1 MDFSI
6 ITDNFHLYLKGLS
19 ITLQMLFISTPI
31 GTILGI
37 CIAVAM
43 LNSNP
48 IIRMPAKT
56 FVTFFR
62 GTPLLIQLFM
72 IYYGLG
78 QFEFIRSSFLWIA
91 FEKPYF
97 CAILALTLNNASYTA
112 EIMRGSIKGTPNG
125 EIEAAHAIG
134 ISRPMVF
141 LRIILPSSIRRSIPA
156 YTNEV
161 IFMLH
166 GTVVVSLV
174 TLYDITGVARFI
186 NSRYYSPYEAFITAA
201 LMYMAI
207 TFVLIAIFKQIE
219 KRGLAYLARSR

>member
-19 ITLQMLFISTPI
+19 VTLQMLFISTPI
-31 GTILGI
+31 GTLFGI
-37 CIAVAM
+37 VLSVLMLSVNPVIRIA
-43 LNSNP
+43 S
-48 IIRMPAKT
+48 KT

-78 QFEFIRSSFLWIA
+78 QFEFIRSSFLWVA

-97 CAILALTLNNASYTA
+97 CAILALALNNAAYTS
-112 EIMRGSIKGTPNG
+112 EILRGAIIGTPHG
-125 EIEAAHAIG
+125 EIEAARAIG
-134 ISRPMVF
+134 MSRSIAF
-141 LRIILPSSIRRSIPA
+141 FKIILPSALRRSIPA
-156 YTNEV
+156 YSNEV

-186 NSRYYSPYEAFITAA
+186 NSRYYTPYEAFITAA

-207 TFVLIAIFKQIE
+207 TFILIAIFKQIE
-219 KRGLAYLARSR
+219 KRGLAYLAQSR

>member
-6 ITDNFHLYLKGLS
+6 IADNYHLYLQGAW
-19 ITLQMLFISTPI
+19 ITLQMLFLSTPI
-31 GTILGI
+31 GTGLGI
-37 CIAVAM
+37 VIATLM

-48 IIRMPAKT
+48 VTKSACYG

-62 GTPLLIQLFM
+62 GTPLLIQLFL

-78 QFEFIRSSFLWIA
+78 QFEIIRDSFFWIA
-91 FEKPYF
+91 LEKPYF
-97 CAILALTLNNASYTA
+97 CAILALALNNAAYTA
-112 EIMRGSIKGTPNG
+112 EIVRGALVATPHG
-125 EIEAAHAIG
+125 EIEAARAIG
-134 ISRPMVF
+134 MSRF
-141 LRIILPSSIRRSIPA
+141 TAFIRIILPSALRRSIPA
-156 YTNEV
+156 YSNEV

-201 LMYMAI
+201 LIYMVI
-207 TFVLIAIFKQIE
+207 TFCLIAVFKQIE
-219 KRGLAYLARSR
+219 KRGLAYLAQSR

>member
-6 ITDNFHLYLKGLS
+6 IFDNYHLYLQGMWV
-19 ITLQMLFISTPI
+19 TLQMLFISIPI
-31 GTILGI
+31 GSILGI
-37 CIAVAM
+37 LIAVLM
-43 LNSNP
+43 LNSNHA
-48 IIRMPAKT
+48 IRLSSYS

-62 GTPLLIQLFM
+62 GTPLVIQLFL

-78 QFEFIRSSFLWIA
+78 QFVAIRESVMWFALENA
-91 FEKPYF
+91 YF
-97 CAILALTLNNASYTA
+97 CAILALALNNAAYTA
-112 EIMRGSIKGTPNG
+112 EIVRGSLVATPHG
-125 EIEAAHAIG
+125 EIEAARALG
-134 ISRPMVF
+134 MSRYLAFV
-141 LRIILPSSIRRSIPA
+141 RIILPSALRRSIPA
-156 YTNEV
+156 YSNEV

-201 LMYMAI
+201 FMYMAI

-219 KRGLAYLARSR
+219 KRGLAYLTHGR

>member
-6 ITDNFHLYLKGLS
+6 ITENFGLYLQGLFV
-19 ITLQMLFISTPI
+19 TLQILFISTPI
-31 GTILGI
+31 GSSLGI
-37 CIAVAM
+37 VIAVMM
-43 LNSNP
+43 LSHNP
-48 IIRMPAKT
+48 IIKSASYG

-62 GTPLLIQLFM
+62 GTPLLIQLFI

-78 QFEFIRSSFLWIA
+78 QFEFIRESFVWVA

-97 CAILALTLNNASYTA
+97 CALLALALNNAAYTA
-112 EIMRGSIKGTPNG
+112 EIVRGSLKATPNG

-134 ISRPMVF
+134 MSRF
-141 LRIILPSSIRRSIPA
+141 KSFTRIILPSALRRSIPA
-156 YTNEV
+156 YSNEV

-174 TLYDITGVARFI
+174 TLSDITGVARFI

-207 TFVLIAIFKQIE
+207 TFVLIAVFKQIE
-219 KRGLAYLARSR
+219 KRGLAYLANSR